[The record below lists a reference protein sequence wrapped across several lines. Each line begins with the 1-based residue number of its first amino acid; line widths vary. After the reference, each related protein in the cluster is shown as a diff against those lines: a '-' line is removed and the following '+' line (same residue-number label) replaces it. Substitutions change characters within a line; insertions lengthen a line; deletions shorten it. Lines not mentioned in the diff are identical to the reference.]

1 MFLDTNG
8 PPLKGTDK
16 KLPESPNFAL
26 LRKVPWALF
35 LVVSIVVTLGLLGH
49 CWDYVTYDF
58 PLDDGE
64 GFVLNQA
71 MMLSEGEN
79 PYQPIDAPPFIVTN
93 YPPVFIGILAV
104 LVKFFGVKLTLGRI
118 LSTIAGLLILMICF
132 LACRQRDVKGPL
144 LPSLIAPALLA
155 STPVI
160 FFWMPLGRIDVFA
173 SFLSLTAVYI
183 AWRYPTKAGMYWS
196 LPILWLALYARQS
209 AIEGFIVIA
218 IMLYMQRRQDLLR
231 FVILYLAGALLI
243 FSALYLAYG
252 SEFFKHIWTYTKTRW
267 YFSRLTASYRI
278 IFAEML
284 LPTAIAIFATWRLW
298 KVKDALPWII
308 YFIFGFILTVLVG
321 KVGSAQNYFL
331 PMFIPQAILIGIWF
345 TREYNSTE
353 TSPALKNALTAGM
366 ALLVAYMGFA
376 IGDRYLSFKPT
387 DASRSNGELL
397 VQIVNNFDGPVL
409 IEDEGLT
416 LMAGREVI
424 YTPFIMNEL
433 NKEGLWSQAPFL
445 ETLQRADYEL
455 VILRFNVFDN
465 HHDDTAEL
473 GDFAGWDRFSPEM
486 EEAVRENYILAGE
499 PIWVRRSWFLYTRRS
514 GGPSINLIFE

>member
-1 MFLDTNG
+1 
-8 PPLKGTDK
+8 LKETDK
-16 KLPESPNFAL
+16 KLPESHKSAL
-26 LRKVPWALF
+26 LHNVLWALF

-49 CWDYVTYDF
+49 CWDYVTYEF

-71 MMLSEGEN
+71 KMLSEGLN
-79 PYQPIDAPPFIVTN
+79 PYQSIDISPFIVTN

-104 LVKFFGVKLTLGRI
+104 LVKFFGIKLTLGRI
-118 LSTIAGLLILMICF
+118 VSAIAGLLILMICF
-132 LACRQRDVKGPL
+132 LAGRRKDAKGPL

-173 SFLSLTAVYI
+173 NFLSLAAVYI

-196 LPILWLALYARQS
+196 LPILWLALYTRQS
-209 AIEGFIVIA
+209 AVEGFIVIA
-218 IMLYMQRRQDLLR
+218 IMLYMQRRKDLAR
-231 FVILYLAGALLI
+231 FVIIYLAGALLI
-243 FSALYLAYG
+243 LLAFYLAYG
-252 SEFFKHIWTYTKTRW
+252 PEFIKHITTYTKTRW

-284 LPTAIAIFATWRLW
+284 LPMAIAIFATWRLW
-298 KVKDALPWII
+298 KVKDAAAWIA
-308 YFIFGFILTVLVG
+308 YFIIGFALTVLVG

-345 TREYNSTE
+345 TTEYNLTE
-353 TSPALKNALTAGM
+353 TSPGLKNALIAGM
-366 ALLVAYMGFA
+366 VLLVAYMGFA
-376 IGDRYLSFKPT
+376 IGDRYLSFNPT

-397 VQIVNNFDGPVL
+397 IQIVNNFDGPVL

-416 LMAGREVI
+416 LMSGREVI

-433 NKEGLWSQAPFL
+433 NKEGLWDQAPFL
-445 ETLQRADYEL
+445 ETLERVDYEL

-465 HHDDTAEL
+465 NHEDTAEL

-486 EEAVRENYILAGE
+486 EAAVRENYILAGE
-499 PIWVRRSWFLYTRRS
+499 PIWVRRSWHLYTRRS